1 MKRRRQGG
9 QAITELALVAPL
21 FAGLLLLMALWARLT
36 LIRLELIHLTR
47 DAAIELAADADDW
60 TASHSAQE
68 DAVRKLAGHYPFLDP
83 RQARLEMLPVPL
95 AGGMSLGDGAFATF
109 ITGKKFSLRYH
120 IRLRGWAGG
129 LFPGG
134 LDLTE
139 WGVVQGDPWKNPLES
154 VIKTF
159 VGG

>member
-1 MKRRRQGG
+1 MRRRRQAG

-21 FAGLLLLMALWARLT
+21 FAGLLLLLGLWARLT
-36 LIRLELIHLTR
+36 LIHLELIHLTR
-47 DAAIELAADADDW
+47 DAAIELASDAEHW

-68 DAVRKLAGHYPFLDP
+68 EAVRKLAGHYPLLDP
-83 RQARLEMLPVPL
+83 RQVRLEMLPLPL
-95 AGGMSLGDGAFATF
+95 PGGMSLGDGAFATL
-109 ITGKKFSLRYH
+109 ITGKKVSLRYPIH
-120 IRLRGWAGG
+120 LRGWAGR